1 MLEERDLHLR
11 GKSFHV
17 CLLVKH
23 RCGKEN
29 KLVIMTD
36 GGRALQLRNL
46 VIFFIY
52 SIRFMSEYFH
62 MALLTGGSFLK
73 NV

>member
-1 MLEERDLHLR
+1 MREYGRFKTRFPLFLEMLEERDLHLR

-36 GGRALQLRNL
+36 GGEGSSTEKLG
-46 VIFFIY
+46 
-52 SIRFMSEYFH
+52 YFLH
-62 MALLTGGSFLK
+62 L
-73 NV
+73 